1 MLNHR
6 LQHKWE
12 KVEEE
17 TRRDFIDYDG
27 MGNQGRFVKQKP
39 MVDRDKEK
47 KILAD
52 IFLYG
57 IVTIGL
63 AWILMFI
70 IIGINQLIT
79 INLWVNFITL
89 QIQ

>member
-1 MLNHR
+1 M
-6 LQHKWE
+6 
-12 KVEEE
+12 VEE
-17 TRRDFIDYDG
+17 TKRDFIDYDG

-39 MVDRDKEK
+39 MVNRDKEN
-47 KILAD
+47 KILAS

-70 IIGINQLIT
+70 IIGIDHLVT
-79 INLWVNFITL
+79 INL
-89 QIQ
+89 

>member
-1 MLNHR
+1 MYNR
-6 LQHKWE
+6 K
-12 KVEEE
+12 K
-17 TRRDFIDYDG
+17 DFIDYDG

-39 MVDRDKEK
+39 MVNRDKEK

-63 AWILMFI
+63 AWTLMFI
-70 IIGINQLIT
+70 IVAIDQLIT
-79 INLWVNFITL
+79 INTW
-89 QIQ
+89 Q

>member
-1 MLNHR
+1 M
-6 LQHKWE
+6 
-12 KVEEE
+12 VEE
-17 TRRDFIDYDG
+17 TKKDLIDYDG

-39 MVDRDKEK
+39 MVNRKKEK

-63 AWILMFI
+63 AWTLMFI
-70 IIGINQLIT
+70 IVAINQLIT
-79 INLWVNFITL
+79 INL
-89 QIQ
+89 

>member
-1 MLNHR
+1 M
-6 LQHKWE
+6 
-12 KVEEE
+12 VEE

-70 IIGINQLIT
+70 IIGIDKLIT
-79 INLWVNFITL
+79 ML
-89 QIQ
+89 

>member
-1 MLNHR
+1 M
-6 LQHKWE
+6 
-12 KVEEE
+12 VEE
-17 TRRDFIDYDG
+17 TKKDFIDYDG

-39 MVDRDKEK
+39 MVNRDKEK
-47 KILAD
+47 KILSS

-79 INLWVNFITL
+79 INL
-89 QIQ
+89 

>member
-1 MLNHR
+1 M
-6 LQHKWE
+6 
-12 KVEEE
+12 VEE
-17 TRRDFIDYDG
+17 TKKDFIDYDG

-39 MVDRDKEK
+39 MVNRKKEK

-63 AWILMFI
+63 AWTLMFI
-70 IIGINQLIT
+70 IVAINQLVT
-79 INLWVNFITL
+79 INL
-89 QIQ
+89 

>member
-1 MLNHR
+1 M
-6 LQHKWE
+6 
-12 KVEEE
+12 VEE
-17 TRRDFIDYDG
+17 TKKDLIDYDG

-52 IFLYG
+52 VFLYG

-70 IIGINQLIT
+70 IIGIDHLIT
-79 INLWVNFITL
+79 INL
-89 QIQ
+89 

>member
-1 MLNHR
+1 M
-6 LQHKWE
+6 
-12 KVEEE
+12 VEE

-39 MVDRDKEK
+39 MVNRDKEK
-47 KILAD
+47 KILTD
-52 IFLYG
+52 VFLYG

-70 IIGINQLIT
+70 IIGIDKLIT
-79 INLWVNFITL
+79 ML
-89 QIQ
+89 

>member
-1 MLNHR
+1 M
-6 LQHKWE
+6 
-12 KVEEE
+12 VEE
-17 TRRDFIDYDG
+17 TKKDFIDYDG

-79 INLWVNFITL
+79 INL
-89 QIQ
+89 

>member
-1 MLNHR
+1 M
-6 LQHKWE
+6 
-12 KVEEE
+12 VEE

-39 MVDRDKEK
+39 MTNRDKEK

-70 IIGINQLIT
+70 ILGFDFLINKL
-79 INLWVNFITL
+79 
-89 QIQ
+89 

>member
-1 MLNHR
+1 M
-6 LQHKWE
+6 
-12 KVEEE
+12 VEE
-17 TRRDFIDYDG
+17 TKKDLIDYDG

-70 IIGINQLIT
+70 IIGIDYLIT
-79 INLWVNFITL
+79 INL
-89 QIQ
+89 

>member
-1 MLNHR
+1 M
-6 LQHKWE
+6 
-12 KVEEE
+12 VEE
-17 TRRDFIDYDG
+17 TKRDFIDYDG

-39 MVDRDKEK
+39 MVNRDKEK
-47 KILAD
+47 KILAE

-57 IVTIGL
+57 VVTIGL

-79 INLWVNFITL
+79 INL
-89 QIQ
+89 

>member
-1 MLNHR
+1 M
-6 LQHKWE
+6 
-12 KVEEE
+12 VEE

-39 MVDRDKEK
+39 MVNRDKEK
-47 KILAD
+47 KILAN
-52 IFLYG
+52 IFLHG

-70 IIGINQLIT
+70 IVAIDQLIT
-79 INLWVNFITL
+79 INL
-89 QIQ
+89 

>member
-1 MLNHR
+1 M
-6 LQHKWE
+6 
-12 KVEEE
+12 VEE
-17 TRRDFIDYDG
+17 TKRDFIDYDC

-70 IIGINQLIT
+70 IIGFDFLINKL
-79 INLWVNFITL
+79 
-89 QIQ
+89 

>member
-1 MLNHR
+1 MHNI
-6 LQHKWE
+6 K
-12 KVEEE
+12 K
-17 TRRDFIDYDG
+17 DFIDYDG

-39 MVDRDKEK
+39 MVNRDKEK

-63 AWILMFI
+63 ALILMFI
-70 IIGINQLIT
+70 IIGIDKLIT
-79 INLWVNFITL
+79 IL
-89 QIQ
+89 

>member
-1 MLNHR
+1 MYNR
-6 LQHKWE
+6 K
-12 KVEEE
+12 
-17 TRRDFIDYDG
+17 
-27 MGNQGRFVKQKP
+27 
-39 MVDRDKEK
+39 KEK

-70 IIGINQLIT
+70 ILGFDFLINKL
-79 INLWVNFITL
+79 
-89 QIQ
+89 